1 MDIEFY
7 QDHRGKY
14 PVRDY
19 LEGLSNKIELSQ
31 INRYMLELKNQGYR
45 LQRPIAAPLRD
56 GVYELRPGHNR
67 ILYGFVNGVAVLLH
81 ALRKTRNEIP
91 DRDIDLAIR
100 RLEQWKRK

>member
-19 LEGLSNKIELSQ
+19 IDELSDKTELNQ
-31 INRYMLELKNQGYR
+31 ITAYLRYLKEQGFR
-45 LQRPIAAPLRD
+45 LQRPVAAPLKE
-56 GVYELRPGHNR
+56 GIYELRPGHNR
-67 ILYGFVNGVAVLLH
+67 ILYGFVNGAAVLLH

-91 DRDIDLAIR
+91 GRDIDLAIR